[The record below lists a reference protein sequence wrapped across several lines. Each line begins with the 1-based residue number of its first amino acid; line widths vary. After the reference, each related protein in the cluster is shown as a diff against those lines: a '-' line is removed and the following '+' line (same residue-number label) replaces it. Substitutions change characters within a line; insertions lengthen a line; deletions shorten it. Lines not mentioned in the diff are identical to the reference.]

1 MDELSISVFLI
12 IFIFATAITLYLMHA
27 VGLMKMAKNQGI
39 KNSYLAFV
47 PITEHYLIGK
57 IINEEFNIGKLK
69 VKHAHIKLPVVEC
82 ILIFLDFTTFF
93 VGLVI
98 LDHNLSSIITSE
110 IGIIVIFLN
119 LLLHLFTVASHYKL
133 YSMYSDKHA
142 FTHVVI
148 SYFIPFY
155 VPFHIFSL
163 RNKKVLD
170 HKRLLQN
177 KI

>member
-1 MDELSISVFLI
+1 MDELNISVLFT
-12 IFIFATAITLYLMHA
+12 IFIFAATTTLYLMHA

-39 KNSYLAFV
+39 KNSYLAFI

-57 IINEEFNIGKLK
+57 IINEEFDIGKLK
-69 VKHAHIKLPVVEC
+69 ITHAHIKLPLVEI
-82 ILIFLDFTTFF
+82 ILIVLDFLTFF
-93 VGLVI
+93 VGLVV
-98 LDHNLSSIITSE
+98 LDYNLSSIITSE

-119 LLLHLFTVASHYKL
+119 LLLHLFTVASHHKL

-142 FTHVVI
+142 FIHVVI